1 MDTNLARGTIFRHLD
16 GVVIVPIILS
26 LYHKKFFSYL
36 EEKQIVSLN
45 ECSAYFTANKGYLN
59 VALRALASQGYLT
72 YIPKNTENDISI
84 SFNEHTAELI
94 QLIDWY
100 LLVDDLRSSYDVHS
114 FLGKEAD
121 KHHAYFQIV
130 DRYIQKR
137 NELGTIQDNRILY
150 KVLKQIEGY
159 LVAPVIVNLGMSGMF
174 HKYFMETSFR
184 ADEYHKQPEV
194 FAKILNFLTYLNW
207 FSKKNENYQFTEEGL
222 FFAKRAS
229 SYGVTVSYL
238 PLLLTMDDLLFGVA
252 SNLRNIEDRSPEI
265 HVDRAMNV
273 WGSGGAHATYF
284 KVIDDFIIDIFNKPL
299 DQQPKGILDMGC
311 GNGALL
317 MHLYNTIERYTL
329 RGKHL
334 NEHPLF
340 LVGVDYNETALKI
353 TRANLIAND
362 IWAKVIWGDIGNPDL
377 LANDLKQNY
386 TIDLKD
392 LLNMRT
398 FLDHNRIWEVPKD
411 LNVTSST
418 STGAFA
424 FRGEWLPNEL
434 VEASLKE
441 HLNKWKPYLAKNG
454 LLLIELHTVSADIT
468 AKNIGKTPA
477 TAYDATHGFSDQY
490 ILELGVFHKIIDEI
504 GLKVDDKLFKKYPNT
519 EYATVSINYLK

>member
-26 LYHKKFFSYL
+26 LYHKNFFSYL
-36 EEKQIVSLN
+36 QEKQVLN
-45 ECSAYFTANKGYLN
+45 LKECTTYFSANKGYLN
-59 VALRALASQGYLT
+59 VALRALASQGLVNYEL
-72 YIPKNTENDISI
+72 KNTDGDISVA
-84 SFNEHTAELI
+84 FNTHTAELI

-100 LLVDDLRSSYDVHS
+100 LLVDALRTSYDVQ
-114 FLGKEAD
+114 FILGKEAD
-121 KHHAYFQIV
+121 VHHTYFQIV

-137 NELGTIQDNRILY
+137 NELENVQKNSVLY
-150 KVLKQIEGY
+150 QIIKHIEGY
-159 LVAPVIVNLGMSGMF
+159 LIAPVIVNLGMSGMF

-184 ADEYHKQPEV
+184 ADEFHKQPEV

-207 FSKKNENYQFTEEGL
+207 FSNKNENYQFTEEGL

-238 PLLLTMDDLLFGVA
+238 PLLLTMDDLLFGAA
-252 SNLRNIEDRSPEI
+252 SNLRNIEDKSPEI

-284 KVIDDFIIDIFNKPL
+284 KVIDDFIIDIFNRPL
-299 DQQPKGILDMGC
+299 DEQPKGILDMGC

-317 MHLYNTIERYTL
+317 QHLYNTIERYTL
-329 RGKHL
+329 RGRHL

-340 LVGVDYNETALKI
+340 LVGVDYNEAALKI

-386 TIDLKD
+386 NIDLKE

-398 FLDHNRIWEVPKD
+398 FLDHNRIWEVPKED
-411 LNVTSST
+411 NVTSST

-441 HLNKWKPYLAKNG
+441 HLNKWKPYLSKNG
-454 LLLIELHTVSADIT
+454 LLLIELHTVSADVT

-490 ILELGVFHKIIDEI
+490 ILELAVFHKIINQI
-504 GLKVDDKLFKKYPNT
+504 GLTVDDKLFKKYPNT